1 MNWYQNDV
9 NEEIKRVGSRDK
21 VKHNEMSYQ
30 SFLREYD
37 DSGRAKVTMDEERVL
52 RVCWAKMRLWR
63 LGSCENFVGKFKNKC
78 MRKTE
83 MWLTKYADV

>member
-52 RVCWAKMRLWR
+52 RVC
-63 LGSCENFVGKFKNKC
+63 
-78 MRKTE
+78 
-83 MWLTKYADV
+83 